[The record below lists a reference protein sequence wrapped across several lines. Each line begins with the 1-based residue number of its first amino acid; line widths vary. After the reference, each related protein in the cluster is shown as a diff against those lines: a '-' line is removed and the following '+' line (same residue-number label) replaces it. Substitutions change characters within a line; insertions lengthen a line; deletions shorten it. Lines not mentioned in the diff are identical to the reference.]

1 MLATAIILV
10 FIGSIFAEL
19 SISIGKF
26 ESNNKGEGI
35 YSMAFLNTLGA
46 FLVFFTLFLLK
57 HNTLTFSKASIP
69 LVLLLIGFE
78 FIQIRLANTAV
89 IRADRSIFSLVKS
102 LTIPLLIIVDVFMGY
117 SLSMA
122 TIVGCTVL
130 FSGIGIVFL
139 HHTNKKQ
146 HLLYPILS
154 AVNSVITI
162 SIYKYLITNYNSV
175 ITQQLIIYGCLLI
188 YSVLG
193 IVYKE
198 KTTIKHIIKNKLRDS
213 QIASSAF
220 ASVLFSFAYKFAPA
234 SLVIAVERSLMV
246 LFSLISG
253 RFEFKEH
260 VGKVRIFSAFM
271 IIIGLIIISG
281 LIF

>member
-10 FIGSIFAEL
+10 FIGSVFGEL
-19 SISIGKF
+19 SLSVGKF
-26 ESNNKGEGI
+26 ESNKKSEGI
-35 YSMAFLNTLGA
+35 YSMAFLSGIGT
-46 FLVFFTLFLLK
+46 FLVFFTLFLIK
-57 HNTLTFSKASIP
+57 HNTLTFSPSSIP
-69 LVLLLIGFE
+69 LILILVGFE
-78 FIQIRLANTAV
+78 FIQMMLTNTAV

-102 LTIPLLIIVDVFMGY
+102 LTIPLLLIVDIFMGY
-117 SLSMA
+117 SLSLT
-122 TIVGCTVL
+122 TIVGCAVL
-130 FSGIGIVFL
+130 FMGIGIVFL

-154 AVNSVITI
+154 AVNAVITI

-175 ITQQLIIYGCLLI
+175 ITQQLIVLGCLLI
-188 YSVLG
+188 FSIFG

-198 KTTIKHIIKNKLRDS
+198 KTTILKILRSKLRDS

-234 SLVIAVERSLMV
+234 SLIIAVERSLMV

-253 RFEFKEH
+253 RFEFREH

-281 LIF
+281 LIS

>member
-10 FIGSIFAEL
+10 FVGSIFAEL

-26 ESNNKGEGI
+26 ESNNKAEGI

-46 FLVFFTLFLLK
+46 FLVFFTIFLLK
-57 HNTLTFSKASIP
+57 HNTLTFSAASIP

-89 IRADRSIFSLVKS
+89 IRADRSIVSLVKS

-146 HLLYPILS
+146 HLLYPVLS

-188 YSVLG
+188 YSVFG
-193 IVYKE
+193 IVYAE
-198 KTTIKHIIKNKLRDS
+198 KTTISKIIKNKLRDS

-220 ASVLFSFAYKFAPA
+220 ASVLFSFSYKFAPA
-234 SLVIAVERSLMV
+234 SLVVAVERSLLV

-253 RFEFKEH
+253 RFQFKEN

-271 IIIGLIIISG
+271 IITGLIIISG
-281 LIF
+281 LVF